1 MLNGRC
7 WIATAKL
14 SILRR
19 QTEEQSCG
27 QERNEAF
34 RDSGARV
41 ANYDWRLG
49 AEMDF
54 IHCIDYHHYLIA

>member
-1 MLNGRC
+1 MLNRRR

-19 QTEEQSCG
+19 QTYEHLYGEE
-27 QERNEAF
+27 RKVAF

-41 ANYDWRLG
+41 ANYDWRLK

-54 IHCIDYHHYLIA
+54 THCTICHHFLIA

>member
-1 MLNGRC
+1 MLNRRR

-19 QTEEQSCG
+19 QTYEHLYGENG
-27 QERNEAF
+27 KIAF

-41 ANYDWRLG
+41 ANYDWRLK

-54 IHCIDYHHYLIA
+54 THRTIAITF